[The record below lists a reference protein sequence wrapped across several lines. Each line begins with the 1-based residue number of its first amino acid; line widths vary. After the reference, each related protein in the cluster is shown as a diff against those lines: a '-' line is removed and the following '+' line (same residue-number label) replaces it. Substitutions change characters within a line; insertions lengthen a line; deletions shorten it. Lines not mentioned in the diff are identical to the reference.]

1 MRIGVFGGRFD
12 PIHMG
17 HLIVAQDV
25 TERLTLDK
33 LIFLP
38 SFHPP
43 HKGTEAPYEDR
54 LEMIRLGIGPDNGK
68 MEVSD
73 LERCLALPKSYT
85 VDILK
90 ALKSELWKDDEIIF
104 LVGTDEFANLPSW
117 HKPEQLFA
125 LARVAV
131 LARAIKTPITHALAQ
146 HATFVPNRVVE
157 LSSSE
162 IRERVKRGM
171 SIRFMVP
178 EPVREYILERGL
190 YGASGR

>member
-1 MRIGVFGGRFD
+1 MKIGIFGGRFD

-25 TERLTLDK
+25 LERLGLDR
-33 LIFLP
+33 LVFLP

-43 HKGTEAPYEDR
+43 HKGTEASYEDR
-54 LEMIRLGIGPDNGK
+54 LEMIRLGIGQDNGLL
-68 MEVSD
+68 EVSD
-73 LERCLALPKSYT
+73 LERRLALPKSYT
-85 VDILK
+85 VDILE
-90 ALKSELWKDDEIIF
+90 ALRKEMHEEDEVTF

-117 HKPEQLFA
+117 HKPERLFK

-178 EPVREYILERGL
+178 EPVREYILKKGL
-190 YGASGR
+190 YAGRG

>member
-1 MRIGVFGGRFD
+1 MRTGVFGGRFD

-25 TERLTLDK
+25 TERLGMDRI
-33 LIFLP
+33 IFLP

-54 LEMIRLGIGPDNGK
+54 LEMIRLGIGAGNGRL
-68 MEVSD
+68 EASD
-73 LERCLALPKSYT
+73 LERRLALPKSYT
-85 VDILK
+85 VDILE
-90 ALKSELWKDDEIIF
+90 ALKSELGQGEEIIF

-117 HKPEQLFA
+117 REPERLFA

-162 IRERVKRGM
+162 IRERIKRGM

-178 EPVREYILERGL
+178 EPVREYILEKGL
-190 YGASGR
+190 YRKS

>member
-1 MRIGVFGGRFD
+1 MRTGVFGGRFD
-12 PIHMG
+12 PVHMG

-25 TERLTLDK
+25 TERLAMDR

-43 HKGTEAPYEDR
+43 HKGTEASYEDR
-54 LEMIRLGIGPDNGK
+54 LEMIRLGIGAGNGK
-68 MEVSD
+68 LEVSD
-73 LERCLALPKSYT
+73 LERRLALPKSYT
-85 VDILK
+85 VDILE
-90 ALKSELWKDDEIIF
+90 ALKSELGQGEEIIF

-117 HKPEQLFA
+117 REPERLFK

-178 EPVREYILERGL
+178 EPVREYIIEKGL
-190 YGASGR
+190 YRKP